1 MAARSGW
8 DAAWSGAGWGWGSW
22 GRRATGGGAWGSWSG
37 GESETAAA
45 VAAAPQAPA
54 AQQEHELIEFR
65 IKGTACKWCL
75 PLEQYLENITEK
87 FSLRYVATRPYA
99 VLVPLQQADDFWHHM
114 KRKLQREP
122 GRSRLFRRR

>member
-1 MAARSGW
+1 M
-8 DAAWSGAGWGWGSW
+8 DPGAV
-22 GRRATGGGAWGSWSG
+22 GAISDMGPGNIVGVVDS
-37 GESETAAA
+37 
-45 VAAAPQAPA
+45 P

-114 KRKLQREP
+114 KRKLQLEP